1 VKVILKEDVKTLGK
15 KGATVEVSEGYARN
29 FLMPKGLAV
38 EASTGALKVLAQ
50 EKQAVENRKARE
62 EADAKALAAKI
73 EKASVTIVAKIGE
86 GGKLFGSVTAKDIA
100 DALQKSTKLSVD
112 KRKIVLEEPIK
123 TLGSYEVP
131 VRLHPQVSTVLK
143 VKVTSE

>member
-1 VKVILKEDVKTLGK
+1 MK
-15 KGATVEVSEGYARN
+15 
-29 FLMPKGLAV
+29 F
-38 EASTGALKVLAQ
+38 Q
-50 EKQAVENRKARE
+50 
-62 EADAKALAAKI
+62 LAAKI

-112 KRKIVLEEPIK
+112 KRKIELEEPIK

>member
-100 DALQKSTKLSVD
+100 DALQKSAKLSVD
-112 KRKIVLEEPIK
+112 KRKIELEEPIK